1 MQHKIIVN
9 STLGVS
15 LFVCSAIAPVF
26 SESVLMP
33 FDEYMTRCT
42 SQFGDDDITRA
53 VCESQYRA
61 IAQKEEELMAQT
73 NSLTEEIW
81 QSPPSEAADD
91 NVKDAE

>member
-42 SQFGDDDITRA
+42 SQFGDDDITHA

-61 IAQKEEELMAQT
+61 IAQKEEGLMAQT